1 MTPAIDSLRFPEIVL
16 DFSALDRLPTDQDL
30 PSDDGEPLE
39 TIWHRHAMSLLIDS
53 IECHWQGRKDFF
65 VGGNMFVYYS
75 KEPVFHKDFRG
86 PDFFVVKGADHDK
99 KRDSWVYWQEKGRHP
114 NVIIELSSPSTARID
129 RIEKREVYAEQMRVP
144 EYFIYDPRDDSLIG
158 WRLIGSLYGE
168 PLEVEHGNRIW
179 SNELGMFIGPWDGDY
194 LGDRDRWLRFFDAQ
208 GQVIPTFAEAEA
220 AARGGAEAEARAAHA
235 EVERLRNEVDQLRKQ
250 QQPPPAP

>member
-1 MTPAIDSLRFPEIVL
+1 
-16 DFSALDRLPTDQDL
+16 
-30 PSDDGEPLE
+30 
-39 TIWHRHAMSLLIDS
+39 
-53 IECHWQGRKDFF
+53 
-65 VGGNMFVYYS
+65 
-75 KEPVFHKDFRG
+75 
-86 PDFFVVKGADHDK
+86 
-99 KRDSWVYWQEKGRHP
+99 
-114 NVIIELSSPSTARID
+114 
-129 RIEKREVYAEQMRVP
+129 MRVP

-179 SNELGMFIGPWDGDY
+179 SNELGMFIGPWDGEY